1 MSNTSQKTEL
11 LNLLLDAKQTVPG
24 SIERRQ
30 SVTKLVDRILRSR
43 PICRP
48 LKDQPLSNAC
58 QDIYQAARQQL
69 LGTLYSDID
78 RYNPENESLRQWA
91 NIRMR
96 EAFQEIL
103 TDNRLKQLALEAKQ
117 YSAQTQQ
124 RQYLLTEL
132 VNAIQLSRRLIRP
145 HRGELNSDFYNIIY
159 DDAVNRTLLYVFQ
172 KIDLYDPERGNGVFM
187 NWVNFRLDRTLRDIR
202 ASYQITQDEPI
213 AIEEIDNLGTTEAA
227 PTTFEIIMH
236 YIERDPDEIFKREL
250 IQKHPNA
257 SFQAIFLAKRI
268 QGKSWKEISQDL
280 GIPVTTLSSFYWRCI
295 QRFAPKIRQ
304 YVQDCA

>member
-1 MSNTSQKTEL
+1 MSNTSENTEL
-11 LNLLLDAKQTVPG
+11 INLVITAKQTVPG

-30 SVTKLVDRILRSR
+30 SVTKLVDQILRSR

-48 LKDQPLSNAC
+48 LKDQPLSSAC

-69 LGTLYSDID
+69 FLTLSSDID
-78 RYNPENESLRQWA
+78 RYNPENKSLRQWA
-91 NIRMR
+91 NVRMR
-96 EAFQEIL
+96 EAFQKIL

-117 YSAQTQQ
+117 HPTQTQQ

-132 VNAIQLSRRLIRP
+132 INAIQLSRRLIHP
-145 HRGELNSDFYNIIY
+145 QRGELSRDFYNVIY

-202 ASYQITQDEPI
+202 ASYQITQDKPI
-213 AIEEIDNLGTTEAA
+213 PIEEIDNLGTTEAA
-227 PTTFEIIMH
+227 PTTFEIIMN
-236 YIERDPDEIFKREL
+236 YIERDPDEIFKREV
-250 IQKHPNA
+250 IQKNPNA

-295 QRFAPKIRQ
+295 QRLAPRIRQ

>member
-11 LNLLLDAKQTVPG
+11 LNLLLKVKQTVPG

-30 SVTKLVDRILRSR
+30 TLTKLVDRILRSR

-48 LKDQPLSNAC
+48 LKDQPLSRAC

-69 LGTLYSDID
+69 LGSLYSEID
-78 RYNPENESLRQWA
+78 RYNPENEPLRQWA
-91 NIRMR
+91 NLRMR
-96 EAFQEIL
+96 EAFQDIL
-103 TDNRLKQLALEAKQ
+103 TDHRLKQLALEAKQ
-117 YSAQTQQ
+117 QSAQTQQ

-132 VNAIQLSRRLIRP
+132 INAIQLSRRLIRP
-145 HRGELNSDFYNIIY
+145 RRGELSRDFYNVIY

-202 ASYQITQDEPI
+202 ASYQITQDKPI
-213 AIEEIDNLGTTEAA
+213 AIEEIETIGETQDV
-227 PTTFEIIMH
+227 PTTFEIIMQ
-236 YIERDPDEIFKREL
+236 YIEHDPDKIFKQEV
-250 IQKHPNA
+250 IKKNPNA

>member
-1 MSNTSQKTEL
+1 
-11 LNLLLDAKQTVPG
+11 
-24 SIERRQ
+24 
-30 SVTKLVDRILRSR
+30 
-43 PICRP
+43 
-48 LKDQPLSNAC
+48 
-58 QDIYQAARQQL
+58 
-69 LGTLYSDID
+69 
-78 RYNPENESLRQWA
+78 
-91 NIRMR
+91 MR
-96 EAFQEIL
+96 EAFQDIL

-117 YSAQTQQ
+117 HPTQTQQ

-132 VNAIQLSRRLIRP
+132 INAIQLSRRLIHPRP
-145 HRGELNSDFYNIIY
+145 GELSRDFYNVIY

-202 ASYQITQDEPI
+202 ASYQITQDQPI
-213 AIEEIDNLGTTEAA
+213 ATEEIEAIGETKDV
-227 PTTFEIIMH
+227 PTTFEIIMQ
-236 YIERDPDEIFKREL
+236 YIEHDPDKIFKQEV
-250 IQKHPNA
+250 IKKNPNA

>member
-1 MSNTSQKTEL
+1 MSNTSENTEL
-11 LNLLLDAKQTVPG
+11 INLVITAKQTVPG

-30 SVTKLVDRILRSR
+30 SVTKLVDQILRSR

-48 LKDQPLSNAC
+48 LKDQPLSSAC

-69 LGTLYSDID
+69 FLALSSDID
-78 RYNPENESLRQWA
+78 RYNPENKSLRQWA
-91 NIRMR
+91 NVRMR
-96 EAFQEIL
+96 EAFQKIL
-103 TDNRLKQLALEAKQ
+103 TDNHLKQLALEAKQ
-117 YSAQTQQ
+117 HPTQTQQ

-132 VNAIQLSRRLIRP
+132 INAIQLSRRLIHP
-145 HRGELNSDFYNIIY
+145 QRGELSRDFYNVIY

-202 ASYQITQDEPI
+202 ASYQITQDKPI
-213 AIEEIDNLGTTEAA
+213 PIEEIDNLGTTEAA
-227 PTTFEIIMH
+227 PTTFEIIMN
-236 YIERDPDEIFKREL
+236 YIERDPDEIFKREV
-250 IQKHPNA
+250 IQKNPNA

-295 QRFAPKIRQ
+295 QRLAPRIRQ

>member
-1 MSNTSQKTEL
+1 MSNTSQNTEL
-11 LNLLLDAKQTVPG
+11 INLLLEVKQTVPG

-48 LKDQPLSNAC
+48 LKDQPLSSAC

-69 LGTLYSDID
+69 LGTLYSEID
-78 RYNPENESLRQWA
+78 RYNPKNESLRQWA
-91 NIRMR
+91 NLRMR
-96 EAFQEIL
+96 EAFQAIL
-103 TDNRLKQLALEAKQ
+103 TDNRLKPLALEAKQ
-117 YSAQTQQ
+117 HPAHTQQ

-132 VNAIQLSRRLIRP
+132 INAIQLSRRLIRP
-145 HRGELNSDFYNIIY
+145 HRGELSRDFYNIIY

-172 KIDLYDPERGNGVFM
+172 KIDLYDPERGNKVFM
-187 NWVNFRLDRTLRDIR
+187 NWVNFRLDRTLRDIK
-202 ASYQITQDEPI
+202 ASYQITQDKPI
-213 AIEEIDNLGTTEAA
+213 LTEEIEAIGETKDV
-227 PTTFEIIMH
+227 PTTFEIIMQ
-236 YIERDPDEIFKREL
+236 YIEHDPDKVFKQEV
-250 IQKHPNA
+250 IKKNPNA

-280 GIPVTTLSSFYWRCI
+280 EIPVTTLSSFYWRCI
-295 QRFAPKIRQ
+295 QRFAPRIRQ

>member
-11 LNLLLDAKQTVPG
+11 LNLFLNAKQTAPG

-48 LKDQPLSNAC
+48 LKDQPLSPAC

-69 LGTLYSDID
+69 LHTLYSEID
-78 RYNPENESLRQWA
+78 RYNPNNESLRQWVA
-91 NIRMR
+91 VRMR
-96 EAFQEIL
+96 EAFQDIL

-117 YSAQTQQ
+117 HSPQTQQ

-132 VNAIQLSRRLIRP
+132 INAIQLSGRLIRP
-145 HRGELNSDFYNIIY
+145 QRGELSRDFYILIY

-172 KIDLYDPERGNGVFM
+172 KIDLYDPERGKGVFM

-202 ASYQITQDEPI
+202 ASYQLTQDKPI
-213 AIEEIDNLGTTEAA
+213 AIEEIETIGERQNL
-227 PTTFEIIMH
+227 PTTFEIITH
-236 YIERDPDEIFKREL
+236 YIERDPDKIFQQEMIK
-250 IQKHPNA
+250 KNPNA

-280 GIPVTTLSSFYWRCI
+280 EIPVTTLSSFYWRCI
-295 QRFAPKIRQ
+295 QRFAPKIKQ

>member
-1 MSNTSQKTEL
+1 MSNTSQNTDL
-11 LNLLLDAKQTVPG
+11 INLVITAKQTVPG

-30 SVTKLVDRILRSR
+30 SVTKLVDQILRSR

-48 LKDQPLSNAC
+48 VKDQPLSRAC

-69 LGTLYSDID
+69 FLALSSDID
-78 RYNPENESLRQWA
+78 RYNPENKSLRQWA
-91 NIRMR
+91 NVRMR
-96 EAFQEIL
+96 EAFQKIL
-103 TDNRLKQLALEAKQ
+103 TDNHLKQLALEAKQ
-117 YSAQTQQ
+117 HPTQTQQ

-132 VNAIQLSRRLIRP
+132 INAIQLSRRLIHP
-145 HRGELNSDFYNIIY
+145 QRGELSRDFYNVIY

-202 ASYQITQDEPI
+202 ASYQITQDKPI
-213 AIEEIDNLGTTEAA
+213 PIEEIDNLGTTEAA
-227 PTTFEIIMH
+227 PTTFEIIMN
-236 YIERDPDEIFKREL
+236 YIERDPDEIFKREV
-250 IQKHPNA
+250 IQKNPNA

-295 QRFAPKIRQ
+295 QRLAPRIRQ

>member
-11 LNLLLDAKQTVPG
+11 LNLLLKVKQTVPG

-30 SVTKLVDRILRSR
+30 TLTKLVDRILRSR

-48 LKDQPLSNAC
+48 LKDQPLSRAC

-69 LGTLYSDID
+69 LGSLYSEID
-78 RYNPENESLRQWA
+78 RYNPEHEPLRQWA
-91 NIRMR
+91 NLRMR
-96 EAFQEIL
+96 EAFQDIL
-103 TDNRLKQLALEAKQ
+103 TDHRLKQLALEAKQ
-117 YSAQTQQ
+117 QSAQTQQ

-132 VNAIQLSRRLIRP
+132 INAIQLSRRLIRP
-145 HRGELNSDFYNIIY
+145 RRGELSRDFYNVIY

-202 ASYQITQDEPI
+202 ASYQITQDKPI
-213 AIEEIDNLGTTEAA
+213 AIEEIETIGETQDV
-227 PTTFEIIMH
+227 PTTFEIIMQ
-236 YIERDPDEIFKREL
+236 YIEHDPDKIFKQEV
-250 IQKHPNA
+250 IKKNPNA

-295 QRFAPKIRQ
+295 QRFAPIIKQ

>member
-11 LNLLLDAKQTVPG
+11 LNLLLKVKQTVPG

-30 SVTKLVDRILRSR
+30 TLTKLVDRILRSR

-48 LKDQPLSNAC
+48 LKDQPLSRAC

-69 LGTLYSDID
+69 LGSLYSDID
-78 RYNPENESLRQWA
+78 RYNPENEPLRQWA
-91 NIRMR
+91 NLRMR
-96 EAFQEIL
+96 EAFQDIL

-117 YSAQTQQ
+117 QSAQTQQ

-132 VNAIQLSRRLIRP
+132 INAIQLSRRLIRP
-145 HRGELNSDFYNIIY
+145 RRGELSRDFYNVIY

-202 ASYQITQDEPI
+202 ASYQITQDKPI
-213 AIEEIDNLGTTEAA
+213 AIEEIETIGETQDV
-227 PTTFEIIMH
+227 PTTFEIIMQ
-236 YIERDPDEIFKREL
+236 YIEHDPDKIFKQEV
-250 IQKHPNA
+250 IKKNPNA

>member
-11 LNLLLDAKQTVPG
+11 LNLLLKVKQTVPG

-30 SVTKLVDRILRSR
+30 TLTKLVDRILRSR

-48 LKDQPLSNAC
+48 LKDQPLSRAC

-69 LGTLYSDID
+69 LGSLYSEID
-78 RYNPENESLRQWA
+78 RYNPEHEPLRQWA
-91 NIRMR
+91 NLRMR
-96 EAFQEIL
+96 EAFQDIL
-103 TDNRLKQLALEAKQ
+103 TDHRLKQLALEAKQ
-117 YSAQTQQ
+117 QSAQTQQ

-132 VNAIQLSRRLIRP
+132 INAIQLSRRLIRP
-145 HRGELNSDFYNIIY
+145 RRGELSRDFYNVIY

-202 ASYQITQDEPI
+202 ASYQITQDKPI
-213 AIEEIDNLGTTEAA
+213 AIEEIETIGETQDV
-227 PTTFEIIMH
+227 PTTFEIIMQ
-236 YIERDPDEIFKREL
+236 YIEHDPDKIFKQEV
-250 IQKHPNA
+250 IKKNPNA